1 MGEGRACSN
10 LGIVYQLLGEHDAA
24 LKLHQAHLSI
34 ARQLQVSDHHKPPRI
49 NDDKAIQYFFKYLFV
64 TQDKAGM
71 GRAYGNIG
79 NAYSAA
85 GFYEQAIK
93 YHKQELTISKEVH
106 DRSSEAST
114 HGNLA
119 VAYQALGA
127 HDMALFHYRAHLGKH
142 LSTTCQ
148 LQKICNSRLSGK
160 DRW

>member
-1 MGEGRACSN
+1 MKGHLLTISKSVIKKLFQGE
-10 LGIVYQLLGEHDAA
+10 YDAA
-24 LKLHQAHLSI
+24 LKLHQAHLAI
-34 ARQLQVSDHHKPPRI
+34 ARNLQDR
-49 NDDKAIQYFFKYLFV
+49 
-64 TQDKAGM
+64 AGM

-85 GFYEQAIK
+85 GFYESAIK

-127 HDMALFHYRAHLGKH
+127 HDMALLHYRAHLGNEILLMSFNAH
-142 LSTTCQ
+142 FGILS
-148 LQKICNSRLSGK
+148 
-160 DRW
+160 

>member
-1 MGEGRACSN
+1 MSADPFIFASN
-10 LGIVYQLLGEHDAA
+10 FNNPDE
-24 LKLHQAHLSI
+24 
-34 ARQLQVSDHHKPPRI
+34 
-49 NDDKAIQYFFKYLFV
+49 F
-64 TQDKAGM
+64 QDKAGM

-127 HDMALFHYRAHLGKH
+127 HDMALFHYRAHLGK
-142 LSTTCQ
+142 
-148 LQKICNSRLSGK
+148 
-160 DRW
+160 